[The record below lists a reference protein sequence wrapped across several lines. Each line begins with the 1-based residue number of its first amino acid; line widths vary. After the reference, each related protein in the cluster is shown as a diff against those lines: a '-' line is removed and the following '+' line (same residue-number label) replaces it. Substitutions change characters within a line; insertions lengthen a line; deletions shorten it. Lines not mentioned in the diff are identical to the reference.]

1 MHTLEQ
7 LRAGELCGAR
17 HLKLSENLV
26 EFPPEILSLKETL
39 EVLDL
44 TGNQLSTL
52 PDELAG
58 FSKLRIIFCSEN
70 RFTEL
75 PEVLGRCPALT
86 MVGFKANQ
94 IATVSAKSLP
104 AGLRWLILTD
114 NAVEQLP
121 EELGQCDA
129 LQKLMLAGNRLREL
143 PESLANCRNLEL
155 LRIAANRIE
164 HFPEWLLSLPRLAW
178 LAYSGN
184 PFSEGEE
191 ARAIDDAHVALLAW
205 DTLVLGELL
214 GQGASGVIH
223 RATIVGDVI
232 GDVADANAS
241 ADHASQAGDAA
252 EASQVAVKLFKGA
265 VTSDG
270 LPRCEMAASLAAGT
284 HPNLIKVMG
293 KVADHPSGIPALVME
308 LIDPAFANLA
318 GPPSLDSC
326 TRDVYPEGL
335 RLSVPDALA
344 MAHGIASVA
353 GHLHRA
359 GIMHGDLYGH
369 NILFARR
376 PDAPAHALLGDF
388 GAASLYERNNDD
400 RSNRERALGLERLE
414 VRAFGCLL
422 EELLAHCDAQCSPLD
437 GLHQLKAACLSEVP
451 ADRPDFAYIDRQ
463 LAAVRATL
471 S

>member
-17 HLKLSENLV
+17 HLKLSENLAV
-26 EFPPEILSLKETL
+26 FPHEILSLKETL

-44 TGNQLSTL
+44 TGNQLSAL

-58 FSKLRIIFCSEN
+58 FGKLRIIFCSEN

-86 MVGFKANQ
+86 MVGFKANR
-94 IATVSAKSLP
+94 IATVSARALP

-114 NAVEQLP
+114 NAIEQLP
-121 EELGQCDA
+121 VELGQCDT

-143 PESLANCRNLEL
+143 PTSLANCRKLEL

-164 HFPEWLLSLPRLAW
+164 CFPEWLLSLPRLSW

-184 PFSEGEE
+184 PFSEGAE
-191 ARAIDDAHVALLAW
+191 ARAIDDAHVAPLAW
-205 DTLVLGELL
+205 ETLALGELL

-223 RATIVGDVI
+223 RATLVGNTADEVTQASGR
-232 GDVADANAS
+232 GD
-241 ADHASQAGDAA
+241 G
-252 EASQVAVKLFKGA
+252 SQVAVKLFKGA

-335 RLSVPDALA
+335 HLSVPDALA

-369 NILFARR
+369 NILFARGS
-376 PDAPAHALLGDF
+376 DAPARALLGDF
-388 GAASLYERNNDD
+388 GAASLYD
-400 RSNRERALGLERLE
+400 RSDRERALGLERLE

-422 EELLAHCDAQCSPLD
+422 EELLAHCDTQDSPFD
-437 GLHQLKAACLSEVP
+437 GLHQLKAACLSELP
-451 ADRPDFAYIDRQ
+451 AERPDFAYIERQ
-463 LAAVRATL
+463 LAAARATL

>member
-1 MHTLEQ
+1 MQTLEQ

-17 HLKLSENLV
+17 HLKLCENLT
-26 EFPPEILSLKETL
+26 EFPSEILSLKETL

-58 FSKLRIIFCSEN
+58 FGKLRIIFCSEN
-70 RFTEL
+70 SFTEL

-86 MVGFKANQ
+86 MVGFKANR
-94 IATVSAKSLP
+94 IATVSAKALP

-114 NAVEQLP
+114 NAIERLP
-121 EELGQCDA
+121 DELGQCDA
-129 LQKLMLAGNRLREL
+129 LQKLMLAGNCLREL
-143 PESLANCRNLEL
+143 PASLANCRNLEL

-164 HFPEWLLSLPRLAW
+164 RFPEWLLSLPRLSW

-191 ARAIDDAHVALLAW
+191 ARAINDAHVTPIAWETLA
-205 DTLVLGELL
+205 LGELL

-223 RATIVGDVI
+223 RATLVGNTADEVTQASGR
-232 GDVADANAS
+232 GD
-241 ADHASQAGDAA
+241 G
-252 EASQVAVKLFKGA
+252 SQVAVKLFKGA

-284 HPNLIKVMG
+284 HPNLIKVIG

-335 RLSVPDALA
+335 HLSVPDALA

-369 NILFARR
+369 NILFARGS
-376 PDAPAHALLGDF
+376 DAPARALLGDF
-388 GAASLYERNNDD
+388 GAASLYERSD
-400 RSNRERALGLERLE
+400 RERAVGLERLE

-422 EELLAHCDAQCSPLD
+422 EELLAHCDTQDSPLD
-437 GLHQLKAACLSEVP
+437 GLHQLKAACLSELP
-451 ADRPDFAYIDRQ
+451 AERPDFAYIERQ
-463 LAAVRATL
+463 LAAARATL

>member
-17 HLKLSENLV
+17 HLKLSENLEV
-26 EFPPEILSLKETL
+26 FPHEILSLKETL

-44 TGNQLSTL
+44 TGNQLSSL

-58 FSKLRIIFCSEN
+58 FGKLRIIFCSEN

-94 IATVSAKSLP
+94 IATVSAKALP
-104 AGLRWLILTD
+104 AAMRWLILTD
-114 NAVEQLP
+114 NAIERLP
-121 EELGQCDA
+121 DELGQCDA

-143 PESLANCRNLEL
+143 PASLANCRNLEL

-164 HFPEWLLSLPRLAW
+164 RFPEWLLSLPRLAW

-184 PFSEGEE
+184 PFSEGAE
-191 ARAIDDAHVALLAW
+191 ARAISNEQVATLPWQRLA
-205 DTLVLGELL
+205 LGELL

-223 RATIVGDVI
+223 RAAMRSEPLMTERMADESSDAI
-232 GDVADANAS
+232 GAS
-241 ADHASQAGDAA
+241 
-252 EASQVAVKLFKGA
+252 EVAVKIFKGA

-270 LPRCEMAASLAAGT
+270 LPQCEMAASLAAGS
-284 HPNLIKVMG
+284 HPNLIPVLG
-293 KVADHPSGIPALVME
+293 RVADHPSGMPALVMA

-335 RLSVPDALA
+335 HLSVLDALA

-369 NILFARR
+369 NILFTRR

-388 GAASLYERNNDD
+388 GAASLYD
-400 RSNRERALGLERLE
+400 RCDRERAVGLERLE

-422 EELLAHCDAQCSPLD
+422 EELLAHCDTQGSQLD
-437 GLHQLKAACLSEVP
+437 GLHQLKAACLSELP
-451 ADRPDFAYIDRQ
+451 AERPDFAYIERQ
-463 LAAVRATL
+463 LAAARATL

>member
-17 HLKLSENLV
+17 YLKLCENLT
-26 EFPPEILSLKETL
+26 EFPTEILSLKETL

-58 FSKLRIIFCSEN
+58 FGKLRIIFCSEN

-86 MVGFKANQ
+86 MVGFKANR
-94 IATVSAKSLP
+94 IATVSAKALP

-121 EELGQCDA
+121 DELGQCDA

-143 PESLANCRNLEL
+143 PASLANCRNLEL

-164 HFPEWLLSLPRLAW
+164 RFPEWLLSLPRLSW

-184 PFSEGEE
+184 PFSEGAE
-191 ARAIDDAHVALLAW
+191 ARAIDDAHVTPIAWETLA
-205 DTLVLGELL
+205 LGELL

-223 RATIVGDVI
+223 RATLVGNTADEVTQASGR
-232 GDVADANAS
+232 GD
-241 ADHASQAGDAA
+241 G
-252 EASQVAVKLFKGA
+252 SQVAVKLFKGA

-326 TRDVYPEGL
+326 TRDVYSEGL
-335 RLSVPDALA
+335 RLCMSDALA

-369 NILFARR
+369 NILFSRGS
-376 PDAPAHALLGDF
+376 DAPARALLGDF
-388 GAASLYERNNDD
+388 GAASLYER
-400 RSNRERALGLERLE
+400 SNRERAVGLERLE

-422 EELLAHCDAQCSPLD
+422 EELLAHCDTQDSTLD
-437 GLHQLKAACLSEVP
+437 GLHQLKAACLSELP
-451 ADRPDFAYIDRQ
+451 AERPDFAYIERQ
-463 LAAVRATL
+463 LAAARATL

>member
-17 HLKLSENLV
+17 HLKLSENLT
-26 EFPPEILSLKETL
+26 EFPSEILSLKETL

-58 FSKLRIIFCSEN
+58 FGKLRIIFCSEN

-94 IATVSAKSLP
+94 IVTVSAKALP

-114 NAVEQLP
+114 NAIEQLP
-121 EELGQCDA
+121 DELGQCDA
-129 LQKLMLAGNRLREL
+129 LQKLMLAGNRLPEL
-143 PESLANCRNLEL
+143 PASLANCRKLEL

-164 HFPEWLLSLPRLAW
+164 CFPEWLLSLPRLSW

-184 PFSEGEE
+184 PFSEGAE
-191 ARAIDDAHVALLAW
+191 ARAINDAHVEPLAW
-205 DTLVLGELL
+205 ETLALGELL

-223 RATIVGDVI
+223 RATLVANP
-232 GDVADANAS
+232 ADAVIQAS
-241 ADHASQAGDAA
+241 DRGVG
-252 EASQVAVKLFKGA
+252 SQVAVKLFKGA

-270 LPRCEMAASLAAGT
+270 LPRCEMAVSLAAGT

-344 MAHGIASVA
+344 MAHGISSVA

-369 NILFARR
+369 NILFTRG
-376 PDAPAHALLGDF
+376 PDALARALLGDF
-388 GAASLYERNNDD
+388 GAASLYD
-400 RSNRERALGLERLE
+400 RCDRERAVGLERLE

-422 EELLAHCDAQCSPLD
+422 EELLAHCDTQGSQLD
-437 GLHQLKAACLSEVP
+437 GLHQLKAACLSELP
-451 ADRPDFAYIDRQ
+451 AERPDFAYIERQ
-463 LAAVRATL
+463 LAAARATL

>member
-7 LRAGELCGAR
+7 LRTGELCGAR
-17 HLKLSENLV
+17 HLKLSENLAV
-26 EFPPEILSLKETL
+26 FPHEILSLKETL

-44 TGNQLSTL
+44 TGNQLSAL

-86 MVGFKANQ
+86 MVGFKANR

-104 AGLRWLILTD
+104 ARLRWLILTD
-114 NAVEQLP
+114 NAVQQLP
-121 EELGQCDA
+121 DELGQSDA

-143 PESLANCRNLEL
+143 PASLANCRKLEL

-164 HFPEWLLSLPRLAW
+164 RFPEWLLALPRLSW

-184 PFSEGEE
+184 PFSEGAEV
-191 ARAIDDAHVALLAW
+191 RAIDDAHVAPIAWETLA
-205 DTLVLGELL
+205 LGELL

-223 RATIVGDVI
+223 RATIFDDMVGDM
-232 GDVADANAS
+232 ADES
-241 ADHASQAGDAA
+241 ADEVIQASDRAD
-252 EASQVAVKLFKGA
+252 ASQVAVKLFKGA

-270 LPRCEMAASLAAGT
+270 LPRCEMAASLAADT
-284 HPNLIKVMG
+284 HPNLIKVIG

-326 TRDVYPEGL
+326 TRDIYPEGL
-335 RLSVPDALA
+335 RLRVTDALA

-369 NILFARR
+369 NILFARG
-376 PDAPAHALLGDF
+376 PDAPARALLGDF
-388 GAASLYERNNDD
+388 GAASLYER
-400 RSNRERALGLERLE
+400 SNRERAVGLERLE

-422 EELLAHCDAQCSPLD
+422 EELLAHCDTQDSPLD
-437 GLHQLKAACLSEVP
+437 GLHQLKSACLSEVP
-451 ADRPDFAYIDRQ
+451 AERPDFAYIDRQ
-463 LAAVRATL
+463 LAAARATL

>member
-17 HLKLSENLV
+17 HLKLCENLT
-26 EFPPEILSLKETL
+26 EFPTEILSLKETL

-58 FSKLRIIFCSEN
+58 FGKLRIIFCSEN

-86 MVGFKANQ
+86 MVGFKANR
-94 IATVSAKSLP
+94 IATVSAKALP

-114 NAVEQLP
+114 NAIEQLP
-121 EELGQCDA
+121 DELGQCDA

-143 PESLANCRNLEL
+143 PASLANCRKLEL

-164 HFPEWLLSLPRLAW
+164 RFPEWLISLPRLSW

-184 PFSEGEE
+184 PFSEGAE
-191 ARAIDDAHVALLAW
+191 ARAIYDAHVTPLAW
-205 DTLVLGELL
+205 ETLALGELL

-223 RATIVGDVI
+223 RATLVANP
-232 GDVADANAS
+232 ADAVTQVS
-241 ADHASQAGDAA
+241 DRGDG
-252 EASQVAVKLFKGA
+252 SLVAVKLFKGA

-335 RLSVPDALA
+335 HLSVPDALA
-344 MAHGIASVA
+344 MAHGIASVV

-369 NILFARR
+369 NILFARGS
-376 PDAPAHALLGDF
+376 DAPARALLGDF
-388 GAASLYERNNDD
+388 GAASLYGRCD
-400 RSNRERALGLERLE
+400 RERAVGLERLE
-414 VRAFGCLL
+414 ARAFGCLL
-422 EELLAHCDAQCSPLD
+422 EELLAHCDTQGSQLD
-437 GLHQLKAACLSEVP
+437 GLHQLKAACLSELP
-451 ADRPDFAYIDRQ
+451 ADRPDFAYIERQ
-463 LAAVRATL
+463 LAAARATL

>member
-17 HLKLSENLV
+17 HLKLCENLT

-44 TGNQLSTL
+44 TGNQLSSL

-104 AGLRWLILTD
+104 ARLRWLILTD

-121 EELGQCDA
+121 DELGQCDA

-143 PESLANCRNLEL
+143 PASLANCRRLEL
-155 LRIAANRIE
+155 LRIAANGIE
-164 HFPEWLLSLPRLAW
+164 RFPEWLLSLPRLAW

-191 ARAIDDAHVALLAW
+191 ARAIDDAHVATLAW
-205 DTLVLGELL
+205 DTLALGELL

-223 RATIVGDVI
+223 RATIFYDMV
-232 GDVADANAS
+232 GDVADANTS
-241 ADHASQAGDAA
+241 ADNASQASDRGY
-252 EASQVAVKLFKGA
+252 ASQVAVKLFKGA

-293 KVADHPSGIPALVME
+293 KVADHPSGIAALVME

-335 RLSVPDALA
+335 RLCVPDALA

-369 NILFARR
+369 NILFARG
-376 PDAPAHALLGDF
+376 PDAPARALLGDF
-388 GAASLYERNNDD
+388 GAASLYERNSYD
-400 RSNRERALGLERLE
+400 RSNRERAVGLERLE

-422 EELLAHCDAQCSPLD
+422 EELLACCDAQGSPLD
-437 GLHQLKAACLSEVP
+437 GLHQLKAACLCEIP

-463 LAAVRATL
+463 LAAARATL
-471 S
+471 L

>member
-17 HLKLSENLV
+17 HLKLCENLAV
-26 EFPPEILSLKETL
+26 FPHEILSLKETL

-58 FSKLRIIFCSEN
+58 FGKLRIIFCSEN

-94 IATVSAKSLP
+94 IVTVSAKALP

-114 NAVEQLP
+114 NAIERLP
-121 EELGQCDA
+121 DELGQCDA

-143 PESLANCRNLEL
+143 PTSLANCRKLEL

-164 HFPEWLLSLPRLAW
+164 RFPEWLLVLPRLSW

-191 ARAIDDAHVALLAW
+191 VRAIDDAHVAPLAW
-205 DTLVLGELL
+205 ETLALGELL

-223 RATIVGDVI
+223 RATLVANP
-232 GDVADANAS
+232 ADAVT
-241 ADHASQAGDAA
+241 QANDRGDD
-252 EASQVAVKLFKGA
+252 SQVAVKLFKGA

-284 HPNLIKVMG
+284 HPNLIKVIG

-335 RLSVPDALA
+335 HLSVPDTLA

-369 NILFARR
+369 NILFARG
-376 PDAPAHALLGDF
+376 PDAPARALLGDF
-388 GAASLYERNNDD
+388 GAASLYD
-400 RSNRERALGLERLE
+400 RSDRERAVGLERLE

-422 EELLAHCDAQCSPLD
+422 EELLAHCDTQDSPLD
-437 GLHQLKAACLSEVP
+437 GLHQLKAACLSKLP
-451 ADRPDFAYIDRQ
+451 AERPDFAYIERQ
-463 LAAVRATL
+463 LAAARATL

>member
-17 HLKLSENLV
+17 HLKLSENLT
-26 EFPPEILSLKETL
+26 EFPTEILSLKETL
-39 EVLDL
+39 EMLDL

-58 FSKLRIIFCSEN
+58 FGKLRIIFCSEN

-94 IATVSAKSLP
+94 IVTVSAKALP

-114 NAVEQLP
+114 NAIERLP
-121 EELGQCDA
+121 DELGQCDA

-143 PESLANCRNLEL
+143 PTSLANCRKLEL

-164 HFPEWLLSLPRLAW
+164 RFPEWLLVLPRLSW

-191 ARAIDDAHVALLAW
+191 VRAIDDAHVAPLAW
-205 DTLVLGELL
+205 ETLALGELL

-223 RATIVGDVI
+223 RATLVANPADEVTQASGRGD
-232 GDVADANAS
+232 D
-241 ADHASQAGDAA
+241 
-252 EASQVAVKLFKGA
+252 SQVAVKLFKGA

-284 HPNLIKVMG
+284 HPNLIKVIG

-335 RLSVPDALA
+335 HLSVPDALA

-369 NILFARR
+369 NILFARGS
-376 PDAPAHALLGDF
+376 DAPARALLGDF
-388 GAASLYERNNDD
+388 GAASLYERSD
-400 RSNRERALGLERLE
+400 RERALGLERLE

-422 EELLAHCDAQCSPLD
+422 EELLAHCDTQDSPLD
-437 GLHQLKAACLSEVP
+437 GLHQLKAACLSELP

-463 LAAVRATL
+463 LAAARATQ

>member
-17 HLKLSENLV
+17 HLKLSENLT
-26 EFPPEILSLKETL
+26 EFPCEILSLKETL

-44 TGNQLSTL
+44 TGNQLSAL

-58 FSKLRIIFCSEN
+58 FGKLRIIFCSEN

-75 PEVLGRCPALT
+75 PEVLGRCSALT

-94 IATVSAKSLP
+94 IDTVSAKALP

-114 NAVEQLP
+114 NAIEHLP
-121 EELGQCDA
+121 DELGQCDA

-143 PESLANCRNLEL
+143 PASLANCRNLEL

-164 HFPEWLLSLPRLAW
+164 RFPEWLLSLPRLSW

-191 ARAIDDAHVALLAW
+191 ARAIDDAHVTPIAWETLA
-205 DTLVLGELL
+205 LGELL

-223 RATIVGDVI
+223 RATLVGNPADEVTQASDR
-232 GDVADANAS
+232 GDGN
-241 ADHASQAGDAA
+241 
-252 EASQVAVKLFKGA
+252 QVAVKLFKGA

-284 HPNLIKVMG
+284 HPNLIKVIG
-293 KVADHPSGIPALVME
+293 KVAAHPSGIPALVME

-326 TRDVYPEGL
+326 TRDIYPEGL

-369 NILFARR
+369 NILFARGS
-376 PDAPAHALLGDF
+376 DTPARALLGDF
-388 GAASLYERNNDD
+388 GAASLYD
-400 RSNRERALGLERLE
+400 RCDRERAVGLERLE

-422 EELLAHCDAQCSPLD
+422 EELLAHCDTQDSPLD
-437 GLHQLKAACLSEVP
+437 RLHQLKAACLSELP
-451 ADRPDFAYIDRQ
+451 ADRPDFAYIERQ
-463 LAAVRATL
+463 LAAARATL

>member
-17 HLKLSENLV
+17 HLKLCENLT

-44 TGNQLSTL
+44 TGNQLSAL

-75 PEVLGRCPALT
+75 PEVLGRCSALT

-94 IATVSAKSLP
+94 IATVSARALP

-121 EELGQCDA
+121 DELGQCDA

-143 PESLANCRNLEL
+143 PASLANCRNLEL

-164 HFPEWLLSLPRLAW
+164 RFPEWLLSLPRLAW

-191 ARAIDDAHVALLAW
+191 ARAIDDAHVATLAW
-205 DTLVLGELL
+205 DTLALGELL

-223 RATIVGDVI
+223 RATIFDDMVGDV
-232 GDVADANAS
+232 VDANTS
-241 ADHASQAGDAA
+241 ADNASQASDRGD
-252 EASQVAVKLFKGA
+252 ASQVAVKLFKGA

-293 KVADHPSGIPALVME
+293 KVADHPSGIAALVME

-335 RLSVPDALA
+335 RLCVPDALA

-369 NILFARR
+369 NILFARG
-376 PDAPAHALLGDF
+376 PDAPARALLGDF
-388 GAASLYERNNDD
+388 GAASLYERNSYD
-400 RSNRERALGLERLE
+400 RSNRERAQGLERLE

-422 EELLAHCDAQCSPLD
+422 EELLAHCDAQGSPLD
-437 GLHQLKAACLSEVP
+437 GLHQLKAACLCDIP

-463 LAAVRATL
+463 LAAARATL

>member
-17 HLKLSENLV
+17 HLKLCENLAV
-26 EFPPEILSLKETL
+26 FPHEILSLKETL

-58 FSKLRIIFCSEN
+58 FGKLRIIFCSEN

-86 MVGFKANQ
+86 MVGFKANR
-94 IATVSAKSLP
+94 IATVSAKALP

-114 NAVEQLP
+114 NAIERLP
-121 EELGQCDA
+121 DELGQCDA

-143 PESLANCRNLEL
+143 PESLANCRRLEL

-164 HFPEWLLSLPRLAW
+164 RFPEWLLSLPRLSW

-184 PFSEGEE
+184 PFSEGAE
-191 ARAIDDAHVALLAW
+191 ARAISDEQVATLPWQRLAI
-205 DTLVLGELL
+205 GELL

-223 RATIVGDVI
+223 RAVMRSEPLVAERMADESREGI
-232 GDVADANAS
+232 GVS
-241 ADHASQAGDAA
+241 
-252 EASQVAVKLFKGA
+252 EVAVKIFKGA

-270 LPRCEMAASLAAGT
+270 LPQCEMAASLAAGA
-284 HPNLIKVMG
+284 HPNLIPVLG
-293 KVADHPSGIPALVME
+293 RVADHPSGMPALVMA

-318 GPPSLDSC
+318 GPPSLASC
-326 TRDVYPEGL
+326 TRDVYDEGL
-335 RLSVPDALA
+335 RFTLAEALTLA
-344 MAHGIASVA
+344 LGIASVA
-353 GHLHRA
+353 GHLHQA

-369 NILFARR
+369 NILFTRG
-376 PDAPAHALLGDF
+376 PSAHSLLGDF
-388 GAASLYERNNDD
+388 GAASLYDLND
-400 RSNRERALGLERLE
+400 RELAQGLERLE

-422 EELLAHCDAQCSPLD
+422 EELLARCDGDVDEAQLAD
-437 GLHQLKAACLSEVP
+437 LHQLTAACLSERHGE
-451 ADRPDFAYIDRQ
+451 RPDFAEIGRQ
-463 LAAVRATL
+463 LAAARSIL
-471 S
+471 M

>member
-17 HLKLSENLV
+17 HLKLSENLT
-26 EFPPEILSLKETL
+26 EFPHEILSLKETL

-44 TGNQLSTL
+44 TGNQLSAL

-58 FSKLRIIFCSEN
+58 FGKLRIIFCSEN

-94 IATVSAKSLP
+94 IATVSAKALP

-114 NAVEQLP
+114 NTIERLP
-121 EELGQCDA
+121 DELGQCDA

-143 PESLANCRNLEL
+143 PESLANCRKLEL

-164 HFPEWLLSLPRLAW
+164 RFPEWLLSLPRLSW

-184 PFSEGEE
+184 PFSEGAE
-191 ARAIDDAHVALLAW
+191 ARAISDEQVATLPWQRLAI
-205 DTLVLGELL
+205 GELL

-223 RATIVGDVI
+223 RAVMRSEPLMAERIADESSEGI
-232 GDVADANAS
+232 GAS
-241 ADHASQAGDAA
+241 
-252 EASQVAVKLFKGA
+252 EVAVKIFKGA

-270 LPRCEMAASLAAGT
+270 LPQCEMAASLAAGA
-284 HPNLIKVMG
+284 HPNLIPVLG
-293 KVADHPSGIPALVME
+293 RVADHPSGMPALVMA

-318 GPPSLDSC
+318 GPPSLASC
-326 TRDVYPEGL
+326 TRDVYDEGL
-335 RLSVPDALA
+335 RFTLAEALTLA
-344 MAHGIASVA
+344 LGIASVA
-353 GHLHRA
+353 GHLHQA

-369 NILFARR
+369 NILFTRE
-376 PDAPAHALLGDF
+376 PSAHALLGDF
-388 GAASLYERNNDD
+388 GAASLYDLHD
-400 RSNRERALGLERLE
+400 RELALGLERLE

-422 EELLAHCDAQCSPLD
+422 EELLARCDGDVDKAQLAD
-437 GLHQLKAACLSEVP
+437 LHQLTAACLSELHGKRP
-451 ADRPDFAYIDRQ
+451 AFAEIGRQ
-463 LAAVRATL
+463 LAAARNTL
-471 S
+471 L

>member
-17 HLKLSENLV
+17 HLKLSENLAV
-26 EFPPEILSLKETL
+26 FPPEILSLKETL

-44 TGNQLSTL
+44 TGNQLSAL

-58 FSKLRIIFCSEN
+58 FGKLRIIFCSEN

-75 PEVLGRCPALT
+75 PEVLGSCPALT
-86 MVGFKANQ
+86 MVGFKANR
-94 IATVSAKSLP
+94 IATVSARALP

-114 NAVEQLP
+114 NAIEQLP
-121 EELGQCDA
+121 DELGQCDA
-129 LQKLMLAGNRLREL
+129 LQKLMLAGNRLRGL
-143 PESLANCRNLEL
+143 PASLANCRRLEL

-164 HFPEWLLSLPRLAW
+164 RFPEWLLSLPRLSW
-178 LAYSGN
+178 LACSGN

-191 ARAIDDAHVALLAW
+191 TRAIDDAHVAPLAW
-205 DTLVLGELL
+205 ETLALGELL

-223 RATIVGDVI
+223 RATLVANPADEVTQASDRGD
-232 GDVADANAS
+232 GN
-241 ADHASQAGDAA
+241 
-252 EASQVAVKLFKGA
+252 QVAVKLFKGA

-335 RLSVPDALA
+335 HLSVPDALA

-369 NILFARR
+369 NILFARGS
-376 PDAPAHALLGDF
+376 DAPARALLGDF
-388 GAASLYERNNDD
+388 GAASLYD
-400 RSNRERALGLERLE
+400 RSDRERALGLERLE

-422 EELLAHCDAQCSPLD
+422 EELLAHCDTQDSPLD
-437 GLHQLKAACLSEVP
+437 GLHQLKAACLSELP
-451 ADRPDFAYIDRQ
+451 AARPDFAYIERQ
-463 LAAVRATL
+463 LAAARATL

>member
-17 HLKLSENLV
+17 HLKLSENLT
-26 EFPPEILSLKETL
+26 EFPTEILSLKETL

-44 TGNQLSTL
+44 TGNQLSAL

-58 FSKLRIIFCSEN
+58 FGKLRIIFCSEN

-86 MVGFKANQ
+86 MVGFKANR
-94 IATVSAKSLP
+94 IATVSAKALP

-114 NAVEQLP
+114 NAIERLP
-121 EELGQCDA
+121 DELGQCDA

-143 PESLANCRNLEL
+143 PASLANCRNLEL

-164 HFPEWLLSLPRLAW
+164 RFPEWLLSLPSLAW

-191 ARAIDDAHVALLAW
+191 VRAIDDAHVTPIAWETLA
-205 DTLVLGELL
+205 LGELL

-223 RATIVGDVI
+223 RATLVANP
-232 GDVADANAS
+232 ADAVIQAS
-241 ADHASQAGDAA
+241 DRGDD
-252 EASQVAVKLFKGA
+252 SQVAVKLFKGA

-284 HPNLIKVMG
+284 HPNLIKVIG

-335 RLSVPDALA
+335 HLSVPDALA
-344 MAHGIASVA
+344 MAHGIASVT

-369 NILFARR
+369 NILFTRG

-388 GAASLYERNNDD
+388 GAASLYER
-400 RSNRERALGLERLE
+400 SNRERAVGLERLE

-422 EELLAHCDAQCSPLD
+422 EELLAHCDTQDSPLD
-437 GLHQLKAACLSEVP
+437 GLHQLKAACLSELP
-451 ADRPDFAYIDRQ
+451 ADRPDFAYIERQ
-463 LAAVRATL
+463 LAAARATL

>member
-17 HLKLSENLV
+17 HLKLSENLT
-26 EFPPEILSLKETL
+26 EFPLEILSLKETL

-58 FSKLRIIFCSEN
+58 FGKLRIIFCSEN

-86 MVGFKANQ
+86 MVGFKANR
-94 IATVSAKSLP
+94 IATVSAKALP

-121 EELGQCDA
+121 DELGQCDA

-143 PESLANCRNLEL
+143 PTSLSNCRNLEL

-164 HFPEWLLSLPRLAW
+164 RFPEWLLSLPRLSW

-191 ARAIDDAHVALLAW
+191 ARAIDDAHVASLAW
-205 DTLVLGELL
+205 ETLALGELL

-223 RATIVGDVI
+223 RATLVANPADEVTQASDRGD
-232 GDVADANAS
+232 D
-241 ADHASQAGDAA
+241 
-252 EASQVAVKLFKGA
+252 SQVAVKLFKGA

-284 HPNLIKVMG
+284 HPNLIKVIG

-335 RLSVPDALA
+335 HLSVPDALA

-369 NILFARR
+369 NILFTRGS
-376 PDAPAHALLGDF
+376 DAPARALLGDF
-388 GAASLYERNNDD
+388 GAASLYERSD
-400 RSNRERALGLERLE
+400 RDRERALGLERLE

-422 EELLAHCDAQCSPLD
+422 EELLAHCDTQDSPLD
-437 GLHQLKAACLSEVP
+437 GLHQLKAACLSELP
-451 ADRPDFAYIDRQ
+451 ADRPDFAYIERQ
-463 LAAVRATL
+463 LAAARATL

>member
-17 HLKLSENLV
+17 HLKLSENLAV
-26 EFPPEILSLKETL
+26 FPHEILSLKETL

-44 TGNQLSTL
+44 TGNQLSAL

-58 FSKLRIIFCSEN
+58 FGKLRIIFCSEN

-86 MVGFKANQ
+86 MVGFKANR
-94 IATVSAKSLP
+94 IATVSARALP

-114 NAVEQLP
+114 NAIERLP
-121 EELGQCDA
+121 DELGQCDA

-143 PESLANCRNLEL
+143 PASLANCRNLEL

-164 HFPEWLLSLPRLAW
+164 RFPEWLLSLPRLSW

-184 PFSEGEE
+184 PFSEGAE
-191 ARAIDDAHVALLAW
+191 ARAIDDAHVASLAW
-205 DTLVLGELL
+205 ETLALGELL

-223 RATIVGDVI
+223 RATLVGNP
-232 GDVADANAS
+232 ADAVTQAS
-241 ADHASQAGDAA
+241 DRGDD
-252 EASQVAVKLFKGA
+252 SQVAVKLFKGA

-270 LPRCEMAASLAAGT
+270 LPRCEMAVSLAAGT
-284 HPNLIKVMG
+284 HPNLIKVIG

-335 RLSVPDALA
+335 HLSVPDALA
-344 MAHGIASVA
+344 MAHGIASVT

-369 NILFARR
+369 NILFARG
-376 PDAPAHALLGDF
+376 PDAPARALLGDF
-388 GAASLYERNNDD
+388 GAASLYD
-400 RSNRERALGLERLE
+400 RCDRERAVGLERLE

-422 EELLAHCDAQCSPLD
+422 EELLAHCDTQDSPLD
-437 GLHQLKAACLSEVP
+437 GLHQLKAACLSELP
-451 ADRPDFAYIDRQ
+451 ADRPDFAYIERQ
-463 LAAVRATL
+463 LAAARATL

>member
-17 HLKLSENLV
+17 HLKLCENLT
-26 EFPPEILSLKETL
+26 EFPTEILSLKETL

-44 TGNQLSTL
+44 TGNQLSAL

-58 FSKLRIIFCSEN
+58 FGKLRIIFCSEN

-75 PEVLGRCPALT
+75 PEVLGRCPELT

-94 IATVSAKSLP
+94 IVTVSARALP

-121 EELGQCDA
+121 DELGQCDA

-143 PESLANCRNLEL
+143 PASLANCRNLEL

-164 HFPEWLLSLPRLAW
+164 RFPEWLLSLPRLSW

-184 PFSEGEE
+184 PFSEGAE
-191 ARAIDDAHVALLAW
+191 ARAIDDAHVAPLAW
-205 DTLVLGELL
+205 ETLALGELL

-223 RATIVGDVI
+223 RATLVGNP
-232 GDVADANAS
+232 ADAVTQAS
-241 ADHASQAGDAA
+241 DRGDGN
-252 EASQVAVKLFKGA
+252 QVAVKLFKGA

-284 HPNLIKVMG
+284 HPNLIKVIG

-326 TRDVYPEGL
+326 TRDVYSEGL
-335 RLSVPDALA
+335 HLSVPDALA

-369 NILFARR
+369 NILFARGS
-376 PDAPAHALLGDF
+376 DAPARALLGDF
-388 GAASLYERNNDD
+388 GAASLYD
-400 RSNRERALGLERLE
+400 RCDRERAVGLECLE

-422 EELLAHCDAQCSPLD
+422 EELLAHCDTQDSPLD
-437 GLHQLKAACLSEVP
+437 GLHQLKAACLSELP
-451 ADRPDFAYIDRQ
+451 AERPDFAYIERQ
-463 LAAVRATL
+463 LAAARATL

>member
-7 LRAGELCGAR
+7 LRAGKLCGAR
-17 HLKLSENLV
+17 HLKLSENLT
-26 EFPPEILSLKETL
+26 EFPTEILSLKETL

-58 FSKLRIIFCSEN
+58 FGKLRIIFCSEN

-94 IATVSAKSLP
+94 IDTVSAKALP
-104 AGLRWLILTD
+104 VGLRWLILTD

-121 EELGQCDA
+121 DELGQCGA

-143 PESLANCRNLEL
+143 PASLANCRNLEL

-164 HFPEWLLSLPRLAW
+164 RFPEWLLSLPRLSW

-191 ARAIDDAHVALLAW
+191 ARAIDDAHVDPLAW
-205 DTLVLGELL
+205 ETLALGELL

-223 RATIVGDVI
+223 RATLVANPADEVTQVSDRGD
-232 GDVADANAS
+232 GS
-241 ADHASQAGDAA
+241 L
-252 EASQVAVKLFKGA
+252 VAVKLFKGA

-335 RLSVPDALA
+335 HLSVPDALA
-344 MAHGIASVA
+344 MAQGIASVV

-369 NILFARR
+369 NILFARGS
-376 PDAPAHALLGDF
+376 DAPARALLGDF
-388 GAASLYERNNDD
+388 GAASLYDSGD
-400 RSNRERALGLERLE
+400 RERAVGLERLE

-422 EELLAHCDAQCSPLD
+422 EELLAHCDTQDSPLD
-437 GLHQLKAACLSEVP
+437 GLHQLKAACLSELP
-451 ADRPDFAYIDRQ
+451 AERPDFAYIERQ
-463 LAAVRATL
+463 LAAARATL

>member
-7 LRAGELCGAR
+7 LRAGKLCGAR
-17 HLKLSENLV
+17 HLKLSENLT
-26 EFPPEILSLKETL
+26 EFPTEILSLKETL

-58 FSKLRIIFCSEN
+58 FGKLRIIFCSEN

-94 IATVSAKSLP
+94 IDTVSAKALP
-104 AGLRWLILTD
+104 VGLRWLILTD

-121 EELGQCDA
+121 DELGQCDA

-143 PESLANCRNLEL
+143 PASLANCRNLEL

-164 HFPEWLLSLPRLAW
+164 RFPEWLLSLPRLSW

-191 ARAIDDAHVALLAW
+191 ARAIDDAHVEPLAW
-205 DTLVLGELL
+205 ETLALGELL

-223 RATIVGDVI
+223 RATL
-232 GDVADANAS
+232 VANPAHEVTQAS
-241 ADHASQAGDAA
+241 GRTD
-252 EASQVAVKLFKGA
+252 ASQVAVKLFKGA

-270 LPRCEMAASLAAGT
+270 LPRCEMAASLAAGS

-335 RLSVPDALA
+335 HLSVPDALA

-369 NILFARR
+369 NILFARGS
-376 PDAPAHALLGDF
+376 DAPARALLGDF
-388 GAASLYERNNDD
+388 GAASLYER
-400 RSNRERALGLERLE
+400 SNRERARGLERLE

-422 EELLAHCDAQCSPLD
+422 EELLAHCDTQDSPLD
-437 GLHQLKAACLSEVP
+437 GLHQLKAACLSELP
-451 ADRPDFAYIDRQ
+451 ADRPDFAYIERQ
-463 LAAVRATL
+463 LAAARATL

>member
-17 HLKLSENLV
+17 HLKLSENLT
-26 EFPPEILSLKETL
+26 EFPTEILSLKETL

-44 TGNQLSTL
+44 TGNQLSAL

-58 FSKLRIIFCSEN
+58 FGKLRIIFCSEN

-86 MVGFKANQ
+86 MVGFKANR
-94 IATVSAKSLP
+94 IASVSARALP

-114 NAVEQLP
+114 NAIEHLP
-121 EELGQCDA
+121 DELGQCDA

-143 PESLANCRNLEL
+143 PTSLANCRKLEL

-164 HFPEWLLSLPRLAW
+164 CFPEWLLSLPRLSW

-191 ARAIDDAHVALLAW
+191 ARAINDAHVTPLAW
-205 DTLVLGELL
+205 GTLALGELL

-223 RATIVGDVI
+223 RATLVANPADEVTQASDRGD
-232 GDVADANAS
+232 D
-241 ADHASQAGDAA
+241 
-252 EASQVAVKLFKGA
+252 SQVAVKLFKGA

-284 HPNLIKVMG
+284 HPNLIKVIG

-335 RLSVPDALA
+335 HLSVPDALA

-369 NILFARR
+369 NILFARGS
-376 PDAPAHALLGDF
+376 DAPARALLGDF
-388 GAASLYERNNDD
+388 GAASLYER
-400 RSNRERALGLERLE
+400 SNRERAVGLERLE

-422 EELLAHCDAQCSPLD
+422 EELLAHCDTQGSQLD
-437 GLHQLKAACLSEVP
+437 GLHQLKAACLSELP
-451 ADRPDFAYIDRQ
+451 ADRPDFAYIERQ
-463 LAAVRATL
+463 LAAARATL

>member
-17 HLKLSENLV
+17 HLKLSEKLAV
-26 EFPPEILSLKETL
+26 FPHEILSLKETL

-44 TGNQLSTL
+44 TGNQLNSL

-58 FSKLRIIFCSEN
+58 FGKLRIIFCSEN

-86 MVGFKANQ
+86 MVGFKANR
-94 IATVSAKSLP
+94 IATVSARALP

-114 NAVEQLP
+114 NQIESLP
-121 EELGQCDA
+121 DELGQCDA

-143 PESLANCRNLEL
+143 PASLANCRNLEL

-164 HFPEWLLSLPRLAW
+164 RFPEWLLSLPRLAW

-184 PFSEGEE
+184 PFSEGAE
-191 ARAIDDAHVALLAW
+191 ARAIDDAHVAPLAW
-205 DTLVLGELL
+205 ETLALGELL

-223 RATIVGDVI
+223 RATLVGNT
-232 GDVADANAS
+232 ADAVTQAS
-241 ADHASQAGDAA
+241 DRGDG
-252 EASQVAVKLFKGA
+252 SQVAVKLFKGA

-270 LPRCEMAASLAAGT
+270 LPRCEMAASLAAGS
-284 HPNLIKVMG
+284 HPNLIKVIG

-335 RLSVPDALA
+335 HLSVPDALA

-369 NILFARR
+369 NILFARGS
-376 PDAPAHALLGDF
+376 DAPARALLGDF
-388 GAASLYERNNDD
+388 GAASLYD
-400 RSNRERALGLERLE
+400 RCDRERAVGLERLE

-422 EELLAHCDAQCSPLD
+422 EELLAHCDTQDSQLD
-437 GLHQLKAACLSEVP
+437 GLHQLKAACLSELPV
-451 ADRPDFAYIDRQ
+451 DRPDFAYIERQ
-463 LAAVRATL
+463 LAAARATL

>member
-17 HLKLSENLV
+17 HLKLCENLT
-26 EFPPEILSLKETL
+26 EFPTEILSLKETL

-58 FSKLRIIFCSEN
+58 LGKLRIIFCSEN

-86 MVGFKANQ
+86 MVGFKANR
-94 IATVSAKSLP
+94 ITTVSARALP

-114 NAVEQLP
+114 NAIEQLP
-121 EELGQCDA
+121 DELGQCDA

-143 PESLANCRNLEL
+143 PTSLANCRKLEL

-164 HFPEWLLSLPRLAW
+164 RFPEWLLSLPRLSW

-191 ARAIDDAHVALLAW
+191 VRAINDAHVAPLAW
-205 DTLVLGELL
+205 ETLALGELL

-223 RATIVGDVI
+223 RATLVGNPADEVTRASDRGDV
-232 GDVADANAS
+232 
-241 ADHASQAGDAA
+241 
-252 EASQVAVKLFKGA
+252 SQVAVKLFKGA

-284 HPNLIKVMG
+284 HPNLIKVIG

-308 LIDPAFANLA
+308 LIAPAFANLA

-335 RLSVPDALA
+335 HLSVPDALA

-369 NILFARR
+369 NILFARGS
-376 PDAPAHALLGDF
+376 DAPARALLGDF
-388 GAASLYERNNDD
+388 GAASLYER
-400 RSNRERALGLERLE
+400 SNRERAVGLERLE

-422 EELLAHCDAQCSPLD
+422 EELLAHCDTQDSPLD
-437 GLHQLKAACLSEVP
+437 GLHQLKAACLSELP
-451 ADRPDFAYIDRQ
+451 AERPDFAYIERQ
-463 LAAVRATL
+463 LAAARATL

>member
-17 HLKLSENLV
+17 HLKLCENLAV
-26 EFPPEILSLKETL
+26 FPHEILSLKETL

-58 FSKLRIIFCSEN
+58 FGKLRIIFCSEN

-94 IATVSAKSLP
+94 IATVSAKALP

-114 NAVEQLP
+114 NAIERLP
-121 EELGQCDA
+121 DELGQCDA

-143 PESLANCRNLEL
+143 PASLANCHRLEL

-164 HFPEWLLSLPRLAW
+164 RFPEWLLALPRLAW

-184 PFSEGEE
+184 PFSEGAE
-191 ARAIDDAHVALLAW
+191 ARAIGDEQVASLPWQRLAI
-205 DTLVLGELL
+205 GELL
-214 GQGASGVIH
+214 GQGASGVIY
-223 RATIVGDVI
+223 RAVMRSESLVAERMADEPSEGI
-232 GDVADANAS
+232 GAS
-241 ADHASQAGDAA
+241 
-252 EASQVAVKLFKGA
+252 EVAVKIFKGA

-270 LPRCEMAASLAAGT
+270 LPQCEMAASLAAGA
-284 HPNLIKVMG
+284 HPNLIPVLG
-293 KVADHPSGIPALVME
+293 RVADHPSGMPALVMA

-318 GPPSLDSC
+318 GPPSLASC
-326 TRDVYPEGL
+326 TRDVYDEGL
-335 RLSVPDALA
+335 RFTLAEALTLA
-344 MAHGIASVA
+344 RGIASVA
-353 GHLHRA
+353 GHLHQA

-369 NILFARR
+369 NILFTRG
-376 PDAPAHALLGDF
+376 PSAHALLGDF
-388 GAASLYERNNDD
+388 GAASLYDLHD
-400 RSNRERALGLERLE
+400 RELAQGLERLE

-422 EELLAHCDAQCSPLD
+422 EELLARC
-437 GLHQLKAACLSEVP
+437 
-451 ADRPDFAYIDRQ
+451 FW
-463 LAAVRATL
+463 
-471 S
+471 

>member
-7 LRAGELCGAR
+7 LRAGKLCGAR
-17 HLKLSENLV
+17 HLKLSENLT
-26 EFPPEILSLKETL
+26 EFPTEILSLKETL

-58 FSKLRIIFCSEN
+58 FGKLRIIFCSEN

-94 IATVSAKSLP
+94 IDTVSAKALP
-104 AGLRWLILTD
+104 VGLRWLILTD

-121 EELGQCDA
+121 DELGQCGA

-143 PESLANCRNLEL
+143 PASLANCRNLEL

-164 HFPEWLLSLPRLAW
+164 RFPEWLLSLPRLSW

-191 ARAIDDAHVALLAW
+191 ARAIDDAHVEPLAW
-205 DTLVLGELL
+205 ETLALGELL

-223 RATIVGDVI
+223 RATLVANP
-232 GDVADANAS
+232 ADAVTQAS
-241 ADHASQAGDAA
+241 DRGDD
-252 EASQVAVKLFKGA
+252 SQVAVKLFKGA

-284 HPNLIKVMG
+284 HPNLIKVIG

-369 NILFARR
+369 NILFTRGSDAAAR
-376 PDAPAHALLGDF
+376 ALLGDF
-388 GAASLYERNNDD
+388 GAASLYD
-400 RSNRERALGLERLE
+400 RCDRERAMGLERLE

-422 EELLAHCDAQCSPLD
+422 EELLAHCDTQDSTLD
-437 GLHQLKAACLSEVP
+437 GLHQLKAACLSELP
-451 ADRPDFAYIDRQ
+451 AERPDFTYIERQ
-463 LAAVRATL
+463 LAAARATL

>member
-17 HLKLSENLV
+17 HLKLCENLTV
-26 EFPPEILSLKETL
+26 FPTEILSLKETL

-44 TGNQLSTL
+44 TGNQLSAL

-86 MVGFKANQ
+86 MVGFKANR
-94 IATVSAKSLP
+94 IATVSAKALP
-104 AGLRWLILTD
+104 AGLCWLILTD

-121 EELGQCDA
+121 DELGQCDA

-143 PESLANCRNLEL
+143 PASLANCRRLEL

-164 HFPEWLLSLPRLAW
+164 RFPEWLLSLPRLAW

-184 PFSEGEE
+184 PFSEEEE
-191 ARAIDDAHVALLAW
+191 ARAIDDAHVAPLAW
-205 DTLVLGELL
+205 EMLALGELL

-223 RATIVGDVI
+223 RATIVGDM
-232 GDVADANAS
+232 ADANAS
-241 ADHASQAGDAA
+241 ADNV
-252 EASQVAVKLFKGA
+252 SQVAVKLFKGA

-335 RLSVPDALA
+335 RLCVPDALA

-369 NILFARR
+369 NILFARGA
-376 PDAPAHALLGDF
+376 DAPARALLGDF
-388 GAASLYERNNDD
+388 GAASLYERNNYD
-400 RSNRERALGLERLE
+400 RSNRERAVGLERLE

-422 EELLAHCDAQCSPLD
+422 EELLAHCDTQGSPLD
-437 GLHQLKAACLSEVP
+437 GLHQLKAACLSEFP
-451 ADRPDFAYIDRQ
+451 AERPDFAYIDRQ
-463 LAAVRATL
+463 LAAARATL

>member
-17 HLKLSENLV
+17 HLKLCENLT
-26 EFPPEILSLKETL
+26 EFPTEILSLKETL

-52 PDELAG
+52 PDELSG
-58 FSKLRIIFCSEN
+58 FGKLRIIFCSEN

-94 IATVSAKSLP
+94 IVTVSAKALP

-114 NAVEQLP
+114 NAIERLP
-121 EELGQCDA
+121 DELGQCDA

-143 PESLANCRNLEL
+143 PVSLANCRNLEL

-164 HFPEWLLSLPRLAW
+164 RFPEWLLSLPRLSW

-184 PFSEGEE
+184 PFSEGAE
-191 ARAIDDAHVALLAW
+191 ARAINDAHVTPLAW
-205 DTLVLGELL
+205 ETLALGELL

-223 RATIVGDVI
+223 RATLVG
-232 GDVADANAS
+232 NS
-241 ADHASQAGDAA
+241 ADEVTQASDRGDD
-252 EASQVAVKLFKGA
+252 SQVAVKLFKGA

-284 HPNLIKVMG
+284 HPNLIKVIG

-344 MAHGIASVA
+344 MAYGIASVA

-369 NILFARR
+369 NILFARGS
-376 PDAPAHALLGDF
+376 DAPARALLGDF
-388 GAASLYERNNDD
+388 GAASLYER
-400 RSNRERALGLERLE
+400 SNRERAVGLERLE

-422 EELLAHCDAQCSPLD
+422 EELLAHCDTQDSPPD
-437 GLHQLKAACLSEVP
+437 GLHQLKAACLSELP
-451 ADRPDFAYIDRQ
+451 ADRPDFAYIERQ
-463 LAAVRATL
+463 LAAARATL